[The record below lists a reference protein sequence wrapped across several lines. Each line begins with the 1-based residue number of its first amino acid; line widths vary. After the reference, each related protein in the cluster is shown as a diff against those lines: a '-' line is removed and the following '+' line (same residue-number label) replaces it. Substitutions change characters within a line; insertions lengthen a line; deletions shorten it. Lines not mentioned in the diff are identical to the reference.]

1 MNHIEVMKQ
10 ALERMN
16 GVRIFVNSKEKIKQP
31 EGAEWF
37 EEGIK
42 ALEEVIAE
50 AEKQEPVAVFDEQLG
65 RPVLLSHA
73 PILEDEQPLYTHPQP
88 PRKPLTNEQIWHLV
102 DTHIGEPNPKYP
114 LNNLDWIHLARAI
127 EAAHGIKE

>member
-1 MNHIEVMKQ
+1 MSIEAMKQ

-42 ALEEVIAE
+42 ALEEAIAE
-50 AEKQEPVAVFDEQLG
+50 AEKQEPVAWVCYGVNDTHDIDFNEDDVNGL
-65 RPVLLSHA
+65 
-73 PILEDEQPLYTHPQP
+73 PIDTMLYTHPQP
-88 PRKPLTNEQIWHLV
+88 RTWVGLTDEDKRKLAAEQHGWESLCSAV
-102 DTHIGEPNPKYP
+102 EDKLKEK
-114 LNNLDWIHLARAI
+114 NN
-127 EAAHGIKE
+127 G